1 MRNTVRAVAAVEAA
15 KGVLVLLAGLGALSL
30 MHRDVQQLA
39 ENLISH
45 LHLNPAKHTPRIFL
59 DASAHLTHARLY
71 WLAAFA
77 LAYAAL
83 RFIEAYGLWRERR
96 WAAWLAAVSGAI
108 YIPFELAELS
118 SGITALAMLAL
129 AVNVVV
135 VGLMSATLVRAGPD
149 HSIKQ
154 DPDRRL

>member
-1 MRNTVRAVAAVEAA
+1 MKLLDTVRAVAAVEAA
-15 KGVLVLLAGLGALSL
+15 KGVLVLLAGIGALSL

-45 LHLNPAKHTPRIFL
+45 LHLNPAKHYPRIFL
-59 DASAHLTHARLY
+59 DASAHVTDTRLY
-71 WLAAFA
+71 LLAAFA
-77 LAYAAL
+77 LLYASL

-118 SGITALAMLAL
+118 TGITALALLAL
-129 AVNVVV
+129 VVNVAV
-135 VGLMSATLVRAGPD
+135 VGLMSATLVRSGPD
-149 HSIKQ
+149 HATNK
-154 DPDRRL
+154 RLD